1 MTALML
7 FFSIRDDFGSIED
20 VSCEHIV
27 VVLCSLFV
35 VRCSLFVVLCSLF
48 VVRCSLFVVR
58 CSFNILNNDSSNYDH
73 I

>member
-35 VRCSLFVVLCSLF
+35 VRCSLFVV
-48 VVRCSLFVVR
+48 RCSL
-58 CSFNILNNDSSNYDH
+58 LNRKCLAL
-73 I
+73 